1 MDKNTTKIDHAIAN
15 GYSVDLGTV
24 IEKAFENYKKIA
36 LLGGL
41 AYLLIVLAIVG
52 IGSALAVT
60 MLGINDFT
68 EILTNLDPTKFT
80 AVGIIIYVL
89 GMVIISGL
97 ASPINAGFFK
107 MAHLAEHNK
116 EFSIGTIFDYYK
128 TAYFKELFIA
138 ASLLALINL
147 GITFLFEFL
156 EYQVIGVVFT
166 YIITF
171 FTLLYLPLIVFGN
184 QNGIDALV
192 KSIQLVVK
200 QPFIVFA
207 LAVVGIVGVLVGL
220 IGLCIGI
227 FFTIPFWNSIIYT
240 LYNTVF
246 PADETSE
253 IEDIGTTLD

>member
-68 EILTNLDPTKFT
+68 ETLTNIDPTKFT

-128 TAYFKELFIA
+128 TA
-138 ASLLALINL
+138 
-147 GITFLFEFL
+147 
-156 EYQVIGVVFT
+156 
-166 YIITF
+166 
-171 FTLLYLPLIVFGN
+171 
-184 QNGIDALV
+184 
-192 KSIQLVVK
+192 
-200 QPFIVFA
+200 
-207 LAVVGIVGVLVGL
+207 
-220 IGLCIGI
+220 
-227 FFTIPFWNSIIYT
+227 
-240 LYNTVF
+240 
-246 PADETSE
+246 
-253 IEDIGTTLD
+253 